1 MIWLTDGVI
10 LLRPL
15 MSQDAAAHLA
25 GEDDEIANWLSGGRS
40 TPDTVRQYIARSL
53 EDWQK
58 NGPRRAFGIFDCAT
72 GSLVGSVE
80 ANLSLPHL
88 DSGQANVS
96 YGVFAA
102 WRGKGI
108 ALRALRLICEYLTTS
123 TDVCQVVLRTAPGN
137 KASIR
142 VAEKA
147 GFKFIGANE
156 ETDGSLSR
164 YVLDLR

>member
-1 MIWLTDGVI
+1 MIRLTDGVI
-10 LLRPL
+10 VLRPL
-15 MSQDAAAHLA
+15 IPQDAAEHLA
-25 GEDDEIANWLSGGRS
+25 GEDDEIATWLSGGRS
-40 TPDTVRQYIARSL
+40 TAITVQRYIAGSL

-58 NGPRRAFGIFDCAT
+58 NGPRRAFGVFDCAT

-80 ANLSLPHL
+80 ANLSLPYL
-88 DSGQANVS
+88 DSGQVNVS

-108 ALRALRLICEYLTTS
+108 ALRALRLVCEYLRTS
-123 TDVCQVVLRTAPGN
+123 TDACQVVLSAAPAN
-137 KASIR
+137 QASIR

-147 GFKFIGANE
+147 GFKFIGVNKE
-156 ETDGSLSR
+156 SDGSMSR

>member
-1 MIWLTDGVI
+1 MIRLTDGVI

-15 MSQDAAAHLA
+15 TPQDAAAHLA
-25 GEDDEIANWLSGGRS
+25 GEDDEIAIWLSGGRS
-40 TPDTVRQYIARSL
+40 TAATVRRYIARSL

-108 ALRALRLICEYLTTS
+108 ALRALRLVCEYLKTS
-123 TDVCQVVLRTAPGN
+123 TNACQIVLRAAPAN
-137 KASIR
+137 LASIR

-147 GFKFIGANE
+147 GFKFIGVIQ
-156 ETDGSLSR
+156 ETDGPMSC